1 MKSIQIRRSLPW
13 SLPISLLS
21 SLTAPAFAT
30 TIELEVLPTLRNEGT
45 CPTQLI
51 AHETA
56 RPYVEGGF
64 SRDGMIKLRD
74 IATNVRVA
82 SSNTFSTTWIA
93 TLKPQFQ
100 NCQGSAIIDR
110 IDDEAYEWH
119 SYLQVQLDNGQ
130 VTATLDMSGI
140 PDANGFTSTLIFG
153 GLRDGNPRW
162 TWGGSD

>member
-1 MKSIQIRRSLPW
+1 MKSIQMRRSLLW
-13 SLPISLLS
+13 SLPLSLLS
-21 SLTAPAFAT
+21 SLGATVFAT

-56 RPYVEGGF
+56 RPYTEGSF
-64 SRDGMIKLRD
+64 SQDGMIKLRD

-82 SSNTFSTTWIA
+82 SSNTFSTTWVA
-93 TLKPQFQ
+93 TLKPQFRD
-100 NCQGSAIIDR
+100 CQGTAIIDR
-110 IDDEAYEWH
+110 IDGEAYERH
-119 SYLQVQLDNGQ
+119 SYLQVQLGNGQ
-130 VTATLDMSGI
+130 VMATLNMTGI